1 LAFTNSII
9 ADQRRKEVKL
19 QEEIEALKSFSADSV
34 NVPLMSAANREV
46 KPRMYCD
53 ICETFDQHETED
65 CPNKKSKKRWSE
77 QSQRN
82 HHHHLEST
90 AITVKCLAMTR
101 LPVIRTTRRRK
112 RITLF
117 DFFLLI
123 FRIRFCM

>member
-1 LAFTNSII
+1 M
-9 ADQRRKEVKL
+9 RRRIV
-19 QEEIEALKSFSADSV
+19 
-34 NVPLMSAANREV
+34 R
-46 KPRMYCD
+46 
-53 ICETFDQHETED
+53 
-65 CPNKKSKKRWSE
+65 NKKSKKRWSE

-123 FRIRFCM
+123 FRIRFRFLYVDFERFYGHQLLTRLAINIGTESGVCCVLN